1 MNVIL
6 LYRRFIT
13 FGSRRPNEGS
23 SGQANEGIIERG
35 PGSVVERQAKA
46 NMHKHKRDCVLGMEE
61 GLTTKASSA
70 DRIGDIVWPKVLVPV
85 KFRSVGGRG
94 DKLRINNNATGKRE
108 EKEEA
113 GWLPQRKQP
122 RMLRGE
128 ERRRVAVVGNV

>member
-1 MNVIL
+1 
-6 LYRRFIT
+6 
-13 FGSRRPNEGS
+13 
-23 SGQANEGIIERG
+23 
-35 PGSVVERQAKA
+35 
-46 NMHKHKRDCVLGMEE
+46 MHKHKRDCVSRVEE